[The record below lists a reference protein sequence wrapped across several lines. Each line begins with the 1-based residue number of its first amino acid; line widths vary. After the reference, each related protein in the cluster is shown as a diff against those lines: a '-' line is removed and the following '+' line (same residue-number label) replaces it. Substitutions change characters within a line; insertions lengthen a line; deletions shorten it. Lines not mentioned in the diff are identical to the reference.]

1 MKSVRITTTVPAVI
15 ADKLRELLATGLF
28 GQNVSS
34 VAREFILRGVR
45 ENIELPQ
52 VCRDVEARRRAGRK
66 R

>member
-15 ADKLRELLATGLF
+15 ADKLRELLGTGLF
-28 GQNVSS
+28 GQNLAG

-52 VCRDVEARRRAGRK
+52 VCREVNARRQGRK
-66 R
+66 G